1 MMDEFDPYHSWLGIP
16 PRHQPP
22 NHYRLLGVQAFES
35 DVEVIANAADRQMG
49 HVRTY
54 QTGKHEDLSQRILN
68 EIAKAK
74 VCLLN
79 PQKKAGYDE
88 QLRGQQQSRR
98 PGSKEPRIIQ
108 AKPLS
113 EPNSGGVE
121 AAPTIIT
128 GVASAPQVTT
138 SGSSNTGRP
147 GLSRGPASRPAWKS
161 PLAIAAACSTVPL
174 LIIAVV
180 VVSVRMAPKE
190 RQQEV
195 AQHEFETPTSGK
207 TEPDEDD
214 KGSVSGDG
222 NPQDT
227 NGATRPIPESP
238 VIGVDPPSVDP
249 TPPIVIET
257 DPPPKDVE
265 AVDPSPRDDAPAE
278 SKAPPPDAAAVR
290 AAEILIADLFELD
303 KQRTGSA
310 RHAAA
315 KNLLKAAA
323 EEEKNTPAH
332 YALLCSGRDLAASVA
347 DVGTAFGAID
357 RLDAVYAVDVWAMKL
372 QVLETASRKVPK
384 DGLASFIVTTTEMT
398 QQAMADDRYE
408 VADGIARLATASA
421 RRTKD
426 RDLIR
431 EAAAL
436 ASHATRVQ
444 KEFQA
449 TIAPAL
455 AKLKTSPDDP
465 EANLIAGK
473 HYCLNRAAWQI
484 GLKMLAQSA
493 HEKIKAAAQLDRSEP
508 TDSRKQVVVGDAWY
522 EVANSDKT
530 FEGFHARAHYW
541 YEQALG
547 ELGGLTKLKVEK
559 RMQETA
565 KTAARA
571 PKLAAPRMARKGTDS
586 GSASGRVRAVL
597 KTTVTVTLDANIMGH
612 VVFSPDSATLAV
624 GYPRRVRFLDVAAR
638 KFGLQLEDMSGS
650 LVHSIAYSP
659 DGRTFLTGNSSG
671 SFTLWDPRTGKEGVT
686 AKAGSQRIRS
696 IVFTPDGTRV
706 ILSIDS
712 HTFMV
717 VGTSKW
723 QPVGMLANPKY
734 GIGRLAISA
743 DGAVAAIAH
752 TTNGWVSLVDV
763 GTAKYKTYL
772 KGHTAPVTGMAF
784 SADGQLLV
792 TGSSDRS
799 VRLWNAKSY
808 ELVKVLNGHKAAV
821 LDVAFAPNSKVLASV
836 SADNT
841 VRLWGTTGK
850 MLLKLEGHA
859 SGKAGDTGSIVFS
872 PDGRHLASCG
882 NYTLKIWR
890 VGRH

>member
-1 MMDEFDPYHSWLGIP
+1 MDQFDPYHSWLGIP
-16 PRHQPP
+16 PHHQPP
-22 NHYRLLGVQAFES
+22 DHYRLLGVQAFES
-35 DVEVIANAADRQMG
+35 DADVIANAANRQMG

-54 QTGKHEDLSQRILN
+54 QTGKHEALSQRLLN
-68 EIAKAK
+68 EIAAAK
-74 VCLLN
+74 VCLLH

-88 QLRGQQQSRR
+88 QLRSQQQSRR
-98 PGSKEPRIIQ
+98 PGSKQPRIIQ
-108 AKPLS
+108 AKPLP
-113 EPNSGGVE
+113 EPNSPGVE
-121 AAPTIIT
+121 AAPTIVT
-128 GVASAPQVTT
+128 GAASAPLVTT
-138 SGSSNTGRP
+138 SGSINTGRP
-147 GLSRGPASRPAWKS
+147 GLSRSRPAKPVWKS
-161 PLAIAAACSTVPL
+161 PLAIAAACSTIPL
-174 LIIAVV
+174 LIIVV
-180 VVSVRMAPKE
+180 VVGVRMARIE
-190 RQQEV
+190 QQQKV
-195 AQHEFETPTSGK
+195 AEHEFETPTSEQTKPNEDGRGGGSA
-207 TEPDEDD
+207 DE
-214 KGSVSGDG
+214 
-222 NPQDT
+222 NPQDA
-227 NGATRPIPESP
+227 NDATRS
-238 VIGVDPPSVDP
+238 SNDP
-249 TPPIVIET
+249 TPPKTDT
-257 DPPPKDVE
+257 DPPKDAEATSPDNPDRPDDEPAPPK
-265 AVDPSPRDDAPAE
+265 P
-278 SKAPPPDAAAVR
+278 KASPPDAAAVR
-290 AAEILIADLFELD
+290 AAALEIAELFELD
-303 KQRTGSA
+303 KQKTGLA
-310 RHAAA
+310 KNAAA
-315 KNLLKAAA
+315 KKLLEAAV

-332 YALLCSGRDLAASVA
+332 YALLCSSRDLAASVA
-347 DVGTAFGAID
+347 DVGTALGAID
-357 RLDAVYAVDVWAMKL
+357 QLDAVYAIDVWAMKL
-372 QVLETASRKVPK
+372 QVLEAASRNVPK
-384 DGLASFIVTTTEMT
+384 VTLARFIRSITEMT
-398 QQAMADDRYE
+398 QQAMADGRYE
-408 VADGIARLATASA
+408 IASGIAGLAIASA
-421 RRTKD
+421 RRARN

-431 EAAAL
+431 QSEAL
-436 ASHATRVQ
+436 VSRATRLQ
-444 KEFQA
+444 NEFQA